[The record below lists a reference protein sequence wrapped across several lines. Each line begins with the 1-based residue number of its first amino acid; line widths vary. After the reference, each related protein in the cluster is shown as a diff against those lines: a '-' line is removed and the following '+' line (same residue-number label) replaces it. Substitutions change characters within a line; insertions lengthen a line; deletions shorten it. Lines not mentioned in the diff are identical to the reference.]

1 MKKLKKIV
9 FGLVLM
15 AAGLLLVSLIL
26 SQKYLS
32 VWHDTYRNAKVTTAI
47 RAVQLTDLHNYQY
60 GRENQRPIDKN
71 SLMIIMD

>member
-32 VWHDTYRNAKVTTAI
+32 VWHDTYQNAKVTTAI

-60 GRENQRPIDKN
+60 GRENQRLIDKN